1 MLIPVPRIV
10 GVVSV
15 IAHHE
20 IGIFR
25 NIKRSEILI
34 IRGLSQIL
42 LLELFSVDISN
53 TVFDFYGIARQTY
66 DSLGV
71 DL

>member
-1 MLIPVPRIV
+1 MLVPVPRVV

-20 IGIFR
+20 IGVFR
-25 NIKRSEILI
+25 NIKGSEILI
-34 IRGLSQIL
+34 IRWLSQIL
-42 LLELFSVDISN
+42 LLERFPVDISN
-53 TVFDFYGIARQTY
+53 AVFDLYGIARQTY